1 MARLGSTNQTTQRA
15 VIALTLM
22 GVCVLATI
30 SMSSARYLPTR
41 SDESRRERIKEVLR
55 MLLDLPDDDGV
66 DYGMTEYDYQ
76 SADSQPVSQ
85 INTQKYSSDRKQ
97 LIKL

>member
-55 MLLDLPDDDGV
+55 MLLDLPEDGV
-66 DYGMTEYDYQ
+66 DFGRTKFDYQ
-76 SADSQPVSQ
+76 SALNEPVSQ
-85 INTQKYSSDRKQ
+85 INTQKYSSGRQQ
-97 LIKL
+97 LTK